1 MLLTFCIGIC
11 QGQYVRNSNNSVVAK
26 IESDGT
32 VRNSNSSVIGRFNS
46 NGDIRDS
53 NSHLLGKI
61 GSSGDVRDSN
71 NSYLGK
77 VESDG
82 TGRLA
87 HTTRSA
93 EQIGVRQLSA
103 LDGILQGGGQRLLA
117 YDGVERRR
125 AVFSR

>member
-1 MLLTFCIGIC
+1 MKRNVILSLLLTFCVGIC
-11 QGQYVRNSNNSVVAK
+11 QGQY
-26 IESDGT
+26 
-32 VRNSNSSVIGRFNS
+32 
-46 NGDIRDS
+46 
-53 NSHLLGKI
+53 
-61 GSSGDVRDSN
+61 VRDSN

-93 EQIGVRQLSA
+93 EQVGMRQLSA
-103 LDGILQGGGQRLLA
+103 LDGILQCGGQRLLS